1 MTHEMTM
8 VMRRITQYMNLVMKE
23 CLQADGHTAQVVL
36 TQDPVKQ
43 QARLLILKIPPILIW
58 VERQI

>member
-23 CLQADGHTAQVVL
+23 CLQEDGHTAQVVL

-43 QARLLILKIPPILIW
+43 QARLLILKIPPILI
-58 VERQI
+58 

>member
-23 CLQADGHTAQVVL
+23 CLQEDGHTAQVVL